1 MKNLLLALALVAM
14 TPVSVFAGEVAGHAA
29 AAERAL
35 DGGDGLAAIQEFD
48 AAQDA
53 MWAAMPLTVKKVEKA
68 IEASGVGIYTP
79 RPEAPYKPG
88 EKLYLYLEP
97 VGYGYGDD
105 GLGNN
110 VIELSVELT
119 LSDDKGQAL
128 GTIENI
134 AAIRIV
140 SRAKNRELFFG
151 LDLSL
156 DPSSV
161 PPGRYRGDF
170 VMHDKNS
177 DKTAK
182 FSVEFEIAG

>member
-1 MKNLLLALALVAM
+1 MKNLLLALALVAL
-14 TPVSVFAGEVAGHAA
+14 TPVCGFAGEIANHAA
-29 AAERAL
+29 AAEKAL
-35 DGGDGLAAIQEFD
+35 DSGDGLAAIQEFD

-53 MWAAMPLTVKKVEKA
+53 LWTAMPLTVKKVEKA

-79 RPEAPYKPG
+79 RPDAPYKPG

-105 GLGNN
+105 GLGNK

-119 LSDDKGQAL
+119 LSDDRGQAL

-134 AAIRIV
+134 AAIRLV
-140 SRAKNRELFFG
+140 SRVKNRELFFG

-161 PPGRYRGDF
+161 PAGKYRGDF

-182 FSVEFEIAG
+182 FSVDFQIAG